1 MASAQ
6 KTLQMQAQ
14 EILEKLMQNY
24 KAQKVDDVFNKE
36 NKVQFSKENIERNSH
51 LQVRRIELTILKRN
65 IYNL

>member
-1 MASAQ
+1 
-6 KTLQMQAQ
+6 
-14 EILEKLMQNY
+14 MQNY